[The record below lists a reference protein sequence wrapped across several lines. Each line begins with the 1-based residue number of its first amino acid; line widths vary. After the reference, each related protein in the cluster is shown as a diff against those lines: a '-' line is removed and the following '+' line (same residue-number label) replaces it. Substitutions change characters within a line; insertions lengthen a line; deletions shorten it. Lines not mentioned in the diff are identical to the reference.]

1 MKQKYLHAIH
11 PALPYKMNRE
21 NEKLNRQSFVL
32 TEIRK
37 GITLILRTI
46 AYWTMNPTLL
56 TIFNTQSFRKR
67 KIINTLY
74 RQINQLMN

>member
-11 PALPYKMNRE
+11 PALPYKMNAE

-37 GITLILRTI
+37 GMPLILRTI
-46 AYWTMNPTLL
+46 AY
-56 TIFNTQSFRKR
+56 
-67 KIINTLY
+67 
-74 RQINQLMN
+74 

>member
-46 AYWTMNPTLL
+46 AY
-56 TIFNTQSFRKR
+56 
-67 KIINTLY
+67 
-74 RQINQLMN
+74 